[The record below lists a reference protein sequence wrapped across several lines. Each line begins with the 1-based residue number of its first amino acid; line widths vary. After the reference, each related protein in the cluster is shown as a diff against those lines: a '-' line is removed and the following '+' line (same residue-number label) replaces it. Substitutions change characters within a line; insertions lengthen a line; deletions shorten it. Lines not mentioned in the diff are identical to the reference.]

1 MGGDV
6 DWGWVALILGVLIPS
21 VMLHEVAHG
30 WVAERFGDDT
40 ARNAGR
46 ITLNP
51 LAHIDPFGTILLP
64 LILSLSGVGAF
75 GWAKPVPVSP
85 RRLRNPRSH
94 SLWVGLAGP
103 ATNIAIAVVAALAHR
118 TYGYEWL
125 FWLGAINVILAVF
138 NLLPIPPLDGSAV
151 VERLLPLSW
160 WPTWLR
166 VRQWGM
172 GVVLLLVLV
181 LPGALTWVFEPALDL
196 WVRLL

>member
-1 MGGDV
+1 LVGDV
-6 DWGWVALILGVLIPS
+6 DWGWVALVLAVLVPS
-21 VMLHEVAHG
+21 VMLHEIAHG

-40 ARNAGR
+40 ARRAGR
-46 ITLNP
+46 LTLNP
-51 LAHIDPFGTILLP
+51 LAHVDPVGTVILP
-64 LILSLSGVGAF
+64 LVLSLSGAGVF

-103 ATNIAIAVVAALAHR
+103 GTNVVIAVAAALLYRSH
-118 TYGYEWL
+118 GQEWL

-151 VERLLPLSW
+151 VERVLPLRW
-160 WPTWLR
+160 WPAWLR
-166 VRQWGM
+166 IRQWGM

-181 LPGALTWVFEPALDL
+181 VPGALTRVFDPALEL
-196 WVRLL
+196 WARLL

>member
-1 MGGDV
+1 VGDV
-6 DWGWVALILGVLIPS
+6 DWGWVALVLAVLVPS
-21 VMLHEVAHG
+21 VMLHEIAHG

-40 ARNAGR
+40 ARRAGR
-46 ITLNP
+46 LTLNP
-51 LAHIDPFGTILLP
+51 LAHVDPVGTVILP
-64 LILSLSGVGAF
+64 LVLSLSGAGVF

-103 ATNIAIAVVAALAHR
+103 GTNVVIAVAAALLYRSH
-118 TYGYEWL
+118 GQEWL

-151 VERLLPLSW
+151 VERVLPLRW
-160 WPTWLR
+160 WPAWLR
-166 VRQWGM
+166 IRQWGM

-181 LPGALTWVFEPALDL
+181 VPGALTRVFDPALEL
-196 WVRLL
+196 WARLL

>member
-1 MGGDV
+1 VGDV
-6 DWGWVALILGVLIPS
+6 DWGWVALVLGVLVPS

-40 ARNAGR
+40 ARKAGR
-46 ITLNP
+46 LTLNP
-51 LAHIDPFGTILLP
+51 IAHIDPVGTILLP
-64 LILSLSGVGAF
+64 VILSLSGVGAF

-85 RRLRNPRSH
+85 GRLRNPRSH

-103 ATNIAIAVVAALAHR
+103 ATNIVLAVSAAVGYR

-151 VERLLPLSW
+151 IERLLPLRW

-166 VRQWGM
+166 IRQWGM
-172 GVVLLLVLV
+172 GIVLLLVLV
-181 LPGALTWVFEPALDL
+181 LPGALTAVFEPALDL
-196 WVRLL
+196 WARLL